1 MSNSYILV
9 NPHVEGSLKK
19 QIKAKNSLEAAKS
32 LYKNLSEHF
41 NNSIPKFYFTIQ
53 KGGSGKGKY
62 YSFKVKESRDDNTV
76 DFSLEPI
83 VIQNESTVY
92 SKFNKNL
99 EKVKK
104 VNEQNGGAKKK
115 SKKKSS
121 SKSKKSRKDPFDD
134 EDDMDEFLNSD
145 DNQKYYSSSYS
156 QPFAPIQYYY
166 YDPYLYG
173 MNMSSFYIPTFYSY
187 VNPFIKI
194 NFYPA

>member
-41 NNSIPKFYFTIQ
+41 NNSIPKF
-53 KGGSGKGKY
+53 Y

-134 EDDMDEFLNSD
+134 EEDDMDEFLNSD